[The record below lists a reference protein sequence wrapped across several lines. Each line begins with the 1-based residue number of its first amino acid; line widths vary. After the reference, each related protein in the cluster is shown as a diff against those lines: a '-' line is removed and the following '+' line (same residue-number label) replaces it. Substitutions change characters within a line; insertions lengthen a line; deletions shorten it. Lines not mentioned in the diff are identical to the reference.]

1 MSTGRSSD
9 SPWTLTDGRALHGP
23 DASVT
28 RVAHFASLYPSCD
41 EFDGN
46 AEVRMCRVSEDF

>member
-9 SPWTLTDGRALHGP
+9 TPWTLTDGRALHDP

-41 EFDGN
+41 GFDGN